1 MSTTVLPNPDTD
13 PGTAFQLTDD
23 QDKALKALVAFLSQ
37 ETETVFVLEGYSGTG
52 KSTLMR
58 IFLQRLPKLMQSIR
72 LINPKA
78 ANYELVLTAT
88 TNKAAQNLQQITDT
102 PVTTL
107 HSFLG
112 LSVQTDY
119 HTKETSLVQRRAKNH
134 HNKLVIVDEAS
145 YIDTGLMTQLFRSL
159 RNSKVIFVG
168 DPAQLTPIKSK
179 DTPVFSA
186 GFPTARLSQVVRQA
200 KGNPIV
206 ELSTKFRETVTTGQ
220 WFQFTPDGEHVVYLP
235 NRDDFE
241 QAIKD
246 EFLRPDWS
254 YNDSKILAWR
264 NATCVTFNHK
274 INDLKRG
281 YSEFHVNDY
290 AVVNSHYRQYQYVF
304 KTDELVLIT
313 DVSPPEVEYSVKGRY
328 YTLNYMVTAFCPD
341 SFQEACKRYTQAVKN
356 KELQVAE
363 QIDKNWVDLRGV
375 YACTINKSQGSTYD
389 KVFID
394 LNDLKGCRSSEQIA
408 RMLYVGVSRARHQVI
423 LTGDLI

>member
-1 MSTTVLPNPDTD
+1 MSTTLSDPDT
-13 PGTAFQLTDD
+13 TFQLTDD

-88 TNKAAQNLQQITDT
+88 TNKAAQNLQQITNT

-112 LSVQTDY
+112 LTVKTDY
-119 HTKETSLVQRRAKNH
+119 RTGKTSLMQRRNPNH
-134 HNKLVIVDEAS
+134 CNKLVIVDEAS
-145 YIDTGLMTQLFRSL
+145 YIDTDLMRHLFGSL
-159 RNSKVIFVG
+159 FNSKVIFVG
-168 DPAQLTPIKSK
+168 DPAQLTPVKSK
-179 DTPVFSA
+179 GSPVFSA
-186 GFPTARLSQVVRQA
+186 KFPGARLTQVVRQA
-200 KGNPIV
+200 QGNPII

-220 WFQFTPDGEHVVYLP
+220 WFHFTPDGEHVVYLP

-246 EFLRPDWS
+246 EFLRSDWS

-264 NATCVTFNHK
+264 NATCIAFNRR

-281 YSEFHVNDY
+281 HSAFHVNDY
-290 AVVNSHYRQYQYVF
+290 AVVNSYYRQDKYTF

-313 DVSPPEVEYSVKGRY
+313 DISPPKVEYGVKGRY

-341 SFQEACKRYTQAVKN
+341 SFQEARKRYAQAIKN

-363 QIDKNWVDLRGV
+363 QIDKNWVDLRSV

-394 LNDLKGCRSSEQIA
+394 LNDLKGCRNSEQIA